1 MKLYEDIKKCEDGV
15 DEKLMEK
22 CRCGKEISIN
32 VGDHIQD
39 GKYFWHVS
47 SHCEYCGEASEVD
60 GHGIF
65 DIPYDIQQE
74 IINRDGEWLI
84 IARTSIAKLNFLL
97 RKILYNEYNIKNIHK
112 ENVVYSGT
120 QNQVNW
126 VKDKLIAKGISE
138 EEIEIKLLTPNY

>member
-1 MKLYEDIKKCEDGV
+1 MTKWAAKC
-15 DEKLMEK
+15 K
-22 CRCGKEISIN
+22 CGKN
-32 VGDHIQD
+32 LRVNAGDRIQD
-39 GKYFWHVS
+39 GKYVWSIS
-47 SHCEYCGEASEVD
+47 SYCEYCGEAVEMD

-65 DIPYDIQQE
+65 DIPHNVKE
-74 IINRDGEWLI
+74 NIISTNGEWGI
-84 IARTSIAKLNFLL
+84 IAKNSNGKIRFLL
-97 RKILYNEYNIKNIHK
+97 KKILYNEYNIKNIHK